1 MKVGFI
7 TQLLWPRYG
16 EFWQDVARA
25 AEFELVFPTID
36 ATLEFLNTPEL
47 QEIRSVSF
55 RIAAAQALSLADDTG
70 LIVVP
75 DVSQGVREPRGAGE
89 NPWIAALGDS
99 LAVTFPELPP
109 LFSVPAAL
117 GAVAEPAV
125 LQFLQEGLFEPASVK
140 LAWSRLRAPLYA
152 PRVVRG
158 DPFAKPA
165 TAPQFTGLIGQPW
178 LFNDAVI
185 GAAEERFGPV
195 VAQSVLSPDALIVE
209 GERVLE
215 RPLLPTDI
223 EVIGAARLFARRA
236 SVGPVVLIVDPLS
249 SSDAWLQ
256 SRIQKLIGDRLR
268 VVALTELL
276 APEHAFDALYN
287 AP

>member
-16 EFWQDVARA
+16 AFWQQVAHA
-25 AEFELVFPTID
+25 AEFEPVFPTVEH
-36 ATLEFLNTPEL
+36 TLEQLATPQL

-55 RIAAAQALSLADDTG
+55 RIAAAQALALAEEAG
-70 LIVVP
+70 MIIAP
-75 DVSQGVREPRGAGE
+75 DVSLGVREPRGAGE

-99 LAVTFPELPP
+99 LTLTFPELPP
-109 LFSVPAAL
+109 VFSVPAAL

-125 LQFLQEGLFEPASVK
+125 LQFLQDGLFEPARVK
-140 LAWSRLRAPLYA
+140 RAWSRLRAPLYEKH
-152 PRVVRG
+152 VVRG
-158 DPFAKPA
+158 DPFAKA
-165 TAPQFTGLIGQPW
+165 ANDPQFTGLIGQPW

-185 GAAEERFGPV
+185 EAAEDYFGPI
-195 VAQSVLSPDALIVE
+195 VAQSALAAEALVAE

-215 RPLLPTDI
+215 RPLLPTDV
-223 EVIGAARLFARRA
+223 EVIGAARMFARRA
-236 SVGPVVLIVDPLS
+236 AVGRVALIVDPLS

-256 SRIQKLIGDRLR
+256 SRVQKLIGDRLH
-268 VVALTELL
+268 VVNITDILPA
-276 APEHAFDALYN
+276 EHAFAALYN